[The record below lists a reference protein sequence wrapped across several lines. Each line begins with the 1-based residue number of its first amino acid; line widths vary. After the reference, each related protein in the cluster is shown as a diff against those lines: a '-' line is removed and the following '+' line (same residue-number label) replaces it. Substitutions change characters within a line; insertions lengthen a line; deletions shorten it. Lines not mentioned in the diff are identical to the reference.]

1 GIRIVGWVSNTAFE
15 LRDDAG
21 RLLCHVEMPEA
32 KGPVPVVL
40 SPDGTRLMAARYD
53 GGVTRLV
60 VFDAASGKPTAIC
73 RGQHHPWGFAFSPD
87 GKRLASTDEDGTA
100 RVWDPATGAL
110 LATCR
115 GHASK
120 ALGVAFSPDGARLL
134 TTSAD
139 GTVRKWDSRTGQ
151 AVEPPY
157 DRHSGEVDV
166 AVYSPDGQ
174 WVASAGTDRTIRVWQ
189 ATGREDMAL
198 FHGHKGAVTD
208 LA

>member
-1 GIRIVGWVSNTAFE
+1 IGAPDRLQAWAVTDAGLRIMDLDNFGKDREHRDKPIHFSVSSVPAVAQTRRGIRIVGWVSNTAFE

-32 KGPVPVVL
+32 KGPVRVVL

-100 RVWDPATGAL
+100 RVWDSATGAL
-110 LATCR
+110 L
-115 GHASK
+115 
-120 ALGVAFSPDGARLL
+120 
-134 TTSAD
+134 
-139 GTVRKWDSRTGQ
+139 
-151 AVEPPY
+151 
-157 DRHSGEVDV
+157 
-166 AVYSPDGQ
+166 
-174 WVASAGTDRTIRVWQ
+174 
-189 ATGREDMAL
+189 
-198 FHGHKGAVTD
+198 
-208 LA
+208 